1 MKLGLHVA
9 IPDTSLIDCS
19 DLRQKTVK
27 VGLIARAMAVF
38 RVERV
43 IVYETGNLLSKAK
56 RDSDLLVRLLEFMD
70 TPQYLRRR
78 IFPKT
83 PSLKFAGLLPPLRT
97 RSHPL
102 DFNPSALSVGMVRW
116 GVQVRLDKVD
126 IGIGE
131 LVDHSE
137 PLSERSPTL
146 LRIIETKPKI
156 RVEAINRKDL
166 ERYWGFEV
174 ERITSLAGRLSESSH
189 MTRII
194 TSRNAPPYDRLE
206 KEIVSTVS
214 NTKSIL
220 TVFGGPMHGVLELLS
235 EEKDAIKE
243 NSDFW
248 VNTILGQGTETVR
261 LEEAILASLALLNK
275 SVGNI
280 VSLPG
285 FHD

>member
-1 MKLGLHVA
+1 LSLHVA
-9 IPDTSLIDCS
+9 IPDTSLVDCS

-27 VGLIARAMAVF
+27 SGILARAMAVF

-43 IVYETGNLLSKAK
+43 IVYETGNLRSKTK

-83 PSLKFAGLLPPLRT
+83 PSLKFVGLLPPLRT

-102 DFNPSALSVGMVRW
+102 DSKPSELSVGMTRW
-116 GVQVRLDKVD
+116 GVQVRLGKVD
-126 IGIGE
+126 IGVGE
-131 LVDHSE
+131 LIDHSE
-137 PLSERSPTL
+137 ALSERSPTL
-146 LRIIETKPKI
+146 LRIIETTPKI
-156 RVEAINRKDL
+156 RVEPINRSEI
-166 ERYWGFEV
+166 ERYWGFDV
-174 ERITSLAGRLSESSH
+174 ERITSLADRLSDAAH

-194 TSRNAPPYDRLE
+194 FSRKAPPYNRLE
-206 KEIVSTVS
+206 DEIASTVA
-214 NTKSIL
+214 NTRSIL
-220 TVFGGPMHGVLELLS
+220 AVFGGPMHGVAELLS
-235 EEKDAIKE
+235 SEKDAIKK

-261 LEEAILASLALLNK
+261 LEEAVLASLALINN
-275 SVGNI
+275 SVGKI
-280 VSLPG
+280 IARPG

>member
-1 MKLGLHVA
+1 MGLQVA
-9 IPDTSLIDCS
+9 IPDTSLVDCS

-27 VGLIARAMAVF
+27 SGILARAMAVF

-43 IVYETGNLLSKAK
+43 IVYETGNLRSKAK

-102 DFNPSALSVGMVRW
+102 DSEPSELSIGMTRW
-116 GVQVRLDKVD
+116 GVQVRFGKVD

-131 LVDHSE
+131 LIDHSE
-137 PLSERSPTL
+137 ALSERSPTL
-146 LRIIETKPKI
+146 LRIIETTPRI
-156 RVEAINRKDL
+156 RIEPINRSEI

-174 ERITSLAGRLSESSH
+174 ERITSLTDRLSNSAH

-194 TSRNAPPYDRLE
+194 FSRNAPSYDRLE
-206 KEIVSTVS
+206 NEIASTVA
-214 NTKSIL
+214 NTRSIL
-220 TVFGGPMHGVLELLS
+220 AVFGGPMHGVAELLS
-235 EEKDAIKE
+235 NEKDAIKK

-261 LEEAILASLALLNK
+261 LEEAIIASLALINK
-275 SVGNI
+275 SVGTI
-280 VSLPG
+280 VALPG

>member
-1 MKLGLHVA
+1 MGLQVA

-27 VGLIARAMAVF
+27 AGILARAMAVF

-43 IVYETGNLLSKAK
+43 IVYETGNLRSKAK

-83 PSLKFAGLLPPLRT
+83 PSLKFTGLLPPLRT

-102 DFNPSALSVGMVRW
+102 DSESSELSVGMTRW
-116 GVQVRLDKVD
+116 GVQVRLGKVD
-126 IGIGE
+126 IGTGE
-131 LVDHSE
+131 LIDHSE
-137 PLSERSPTL
+137 ALSERSPTL
-146 LRIIETKPKI
+146 LRIIETTPKI
-156 RVEAINRKDL
+156 RVKPINRSEI

-174 ERITSLAGRLSESSH
+174 ERIASLADRLGSSAH

-194 TSRNAPPYDRLE
+194 FSRKAPSYNRLE
-206 KEIVSTVS
+206 NEIASTVA
-214 NTKSIL
+214 NTRSIL
-220 TVFGGPMHGVLELLS
+220 AVFGGPMYGVAELLLS
-235 EEKDAIKE
+235 EKDAIKK

-261 LEEAILASLALLNK
+261 LEEAVLASLALINK

-280 VSLPG
+280 IARPG

>member
-1 MKLGLHVA
+1 MDLGLHVA

-27 VGLIARAMAVF
+27 VGLLARAMAVF

-43 IVYETGNLLSKAK
+43 IVYETGNLRSKAK

-102 DFNPSALSVGMVRW
+102 DSKSSELSVGMIRW
-116 GVQVRLDKVD
+116 GVQVRLGKVD
-126 IGIGE
+126 IGVGE
-131 LVDHSE
+131 LIDHSE
-137 PLSERSPTL
+137 ALSERSPTL

-156 RVEAINRKDL
+156 HVKPINRSEI

-174 ERITSLAGRLSESSH
+174 ERITSLVDRLSDSFH

-194 TSRNAPPYDRLE
+194 FSRNAPPYNRLE
-206 KEIVSTVS
+206 TEIASTVS

-220 TVFGGPMHGVLELLS
+220 AVFGGPLHGVAEILS
-235 EEKDAIKE
+235 NEKDVIKK

-248 VNTILGQGTETVR
+248 VNTIMGQGTETVR
-261 LEEAILASLALLNK
+261 LEEAVLASLALINK

-280 VSLPG
+280 IAPPG

>member
-1 MKLGLHVA
+1 MSLHVA
-9 IPDTSLIDCS
+9 IPDTSLVDCS

-27 VGLIARAMAVF
+27 SGILARAMAVF

-43 IVYETGNLLSKAK
+43 IVYETGNLRSKTK

-83 PSLKFAGLLPPLRT
+83 PSLKFVGLLPPLRT

-102 DFNPSALSVGMVRW
+102 DSEPSELSVGMTRW
-116 GVQVRLDKVD
+116 GVQVRLGKVD
-126 IGIGE
+126 IGVGE
-131 LVDHSE
+131 LIDHSE
-137 PLSERSPTL
+137 ALSERSPTL
-146 LRIIETKPKI
+146 LRIIETTPKI
-156 RVEAINRKDL
+156 RVKPINRSEI
-166 ERYWGFEV
+166 ERYWGFDV
-174 ERITSLAGRLSESSH
+174 ERITSLADRLSDAAH

-194 TSRNAPPYDRLE
+194 FSRKAPPYHRLE
-206 KEIVSTVS
+206 NEIASTVA
-214 NTKSIL
+214 NTRSIL
-220 TVFGGPMHGVLELLS
+220 AVFGGPMHGVAELLS
-235 EEKDAIKE
+235 SEKDAIKK

-261 LEEAILASLALLNK
+261 LEEAVLASLALINN

-280 VSLPG
+280 IARPG